1 MSRLGSRARNWFY
14 RFFGSAAERRLARAA
29 LQIDAIRTWEAEL
42 DRLTDAE
49 LKSRS
54 LRLRGRARGGEKLDT
69 LLPEAFGLV
78 TVAAK
83 RTIQLRPYDVQLAG
97 AVVLHFGALA
107 ELATGEGKTLTA
119 VPAAYLN
126 ALTGKGVHITT
137 VNDYLAKRDCEWM
150 QPVFELLGMKTAA
163 LQMQMPDDQRQ
174 LAYQCDVTYG
184 MASEFGFDF
193 LRDRLRL
200 RAPGTGTGQPF
211 WKAWEV
217 TPNGAVPPERP
228 PGVRV
233 QPEVLHF
240 AIVDEADSILIDE
253 ARTPLIIAT
262 ATQRASEAETVV
274 YLWADELARRMRFQ
288 EHFIFDQKKQ
298 KIELTDTGRHLCR
311 YANPPGG
318 PHSHAMDKLFEHVE
332 RAIFA
337 HVRYRRDQHYMIEE
351 TPEGPKV
358 VIIDEYTGRRMPDRH
373 WREGL
378 HQAVEAKERVPINR
392 PTEHAAQITFQNFFR
407 LYKKLGGM
415 TGTAAPNAREFARV
429 YKLPV
434 VVVPTNRPVIRQ
446 QLPDLVFP
454 TEDAKFKA
462 VVEKIQ
468 ELRAQGRP
476 VLVGTRSVEKSE
488 ALSQRLQVLGIPHQV
503 LNARQHELEA
513 KIVARAG
520 EAGAVTIATNMAG
533 RGTDIKLG
541 PGVAEAG
548 GLFVLGTERH
558 DARRIDRQL
567 AGRCGRQGDPGTCQF
582 FLSLE
587 DELLEALGPE
597 RQQRLREEGQRP
609 GMDCNRYRS
618 LFLEAQRRTEARHFK
633 QRIDLMSY
641 DKQRQEILKELGADP
656 YVD

>member
-1 MSRLGSRARNWFY
+1 MSRLGSRTSNWF
-14 RFFGSAAERRLARAA
+14 RRWFGSPGERRLARAA
-29 LQIDAIRTWEAEL
+29 LLIDRIRHWESEY
-42 DRLTDAE
+42 DRLADAE
-49 LKSRS
+49 LRATSM
-54 LRLRGRARGGEKLDT
+54 RLRGRARGGEKLDR

-78 TVAAK
+78 TVSAK
-83 RTIQLRPYDVQLAG
+83 RAIQLRLYDVQLAG
-97 AVVLHFGALA
+97 AVVLHHGALA

-126 ALTGKGVHITT
+126 ALAGKGVHVTT

-150 QPVFELLGMKTAA
+150 QPVLEILGMSAA
-163 LQMQMPDDQRQ
+163 PLQMQMPDPARLQ
-174 LAYQCDVTYG
+174 AYKSDVTYG

-200 RAPGTGTGQPF
+200 RSQGQAQAQPF
-211 WKAWEV
+211 WVPWDAL
-217 TPNGAVPPERP
+217 PNGAVPPQRP
-228 PGVRV
+228 AEQRV
-233 QPEVLHF
+233 QPEVLNY

-262 ATQRASEAETVV
+262 ATQRASPEEQIV
-274 YLWADELARRMRFQ
+274 YHWADGIARQVRYQ
-288 EHFIFDQKKQ
+288 EHYTFDPKKQ
-298 KIELTDTGRHLCR
+298 KIELTDAGRHLSR

-337 HVRYRRDQHYMIEE
+337 HVRYRLDQHYMIEE
-351 TPEGPKV
+351 TKDGPKI

-378 HQAVEAKERVPINR
+378 HQAVEAKERVPINK
-392 PTEHAAQITFQNFFR
+392 PTEHAAQITFQNFFK
-407 LYKKLGGM
+407 LYKKLAGM
-415 TGTAAPNAREFARV
+415 TGTARPNDREFRRV
-429 YKLPV
+429 YKLHV
-434 VVVPTNRPVIRQ
+434 VVVPTNRPVVRE
-446 QLPDLVFP
+446 QLPDRVFP
-454 TEDAKFKA
+454 SEDAKFAAA
-462 VVEKIQ
+462 VETIKK
-468 ELRAQGRP
+468 LREAGRP

-488 ALSQRLQVLGIPHQV
+488 KLSQMLTEAGVPHEV

-513 KIVARAG
+513 KVVSRAG

-541 PGVAEAG
+541 QGVAEAG

-558 DARRIDRQL
+558 DAQRIDRQL
-567 AGRCGRQGDPGTCQF
+567 AGRCGRQGDPGNCQF

-587 DELLEALGPE
+587 DELVEALGPNRQEQLLEE
-597 RQQRLREEGQRP
+597 RTRP
-609 GMDCNRYRS
+609 RHDWDRYRPE
-618 LFLEAQRRTEARHFK
+618 FLVAQRRTEARHFK

-641 DKQRQEILKELGADP
+641 DKQRQEVLKELGADP